1 MQGQSTNIGTGE
13 SDRLRASARFSALLR
28 GEVKSLEAWSARWE
42 LNRILS
48 HIAIIVVGAGLYG
61 AAMGWWRDP
70 MQALYTAIKF
80 PLIIL
85 LTAVANAMLNA
96 MLAPLLGLNIS
107 FRQSFLSILMSFTIA
122 GAILGSFAPV
132 VAFIIWNSPPMSP
145 NSWESLGPY
154 SFILLTFVVVIAFA
168 GITAN
173 FRLLQLLQH
182 LGGRRNVAFRVLFA
196 WLVGNLFFGT
206 QLSWILRPFIGSPGL
221 PVEFLR
227 ANAFKGNFYEAIFH
241 TFVQLFTGH

>member
-1 MQGQSTNIGTGE
+1 MREQSPK
-13 SDRLRASARFSALLR
+13 LRRSELGVLLR
-28 GEVKSLEAWSARWE
+28 GEVDSLQSWSAQWDAQR
-42 LNRILS
+42 LIT

-61 AAMGWWRDP
+61 GAMGWWRDP

-85 LTAVANAMLNA
+85 LTATGNAMLNA
-96 MLAPLLGLNIS
+96 MLAPLLGLNIP
-107 FRQSFLSILMSFTIA
+107 FRQSFLAILMSFTIA
-122 GAILGSFAPV
+122 SAILGSFSPV

-145 NSWESLGPY
+145 NAWVSSGTY

-168 GITAN
+168 GVAAN
-173 FRLLQLLQH
+173 LRLRQLLRR
-182 LGGRRNVAFRVLFA
+182 LGGQRNVAFRVSFA
-196 WLVGNLFFGT
+196 WLVGNLFFGS

-227 ANAFKGNFYEAIFH
+227 ATAFKGNFYEAVFH
-241 TFVQLFTGH
+241 TVVRLFTFD